1 MTDTTKRIRRFILA
15 LLCLPFVGLADGVEP
30 QPADRPIDEPSVAT
44 SLNPDPLANT
54 LPIRPEVTGPSAKS
68 ELAKILPPRT
78 DSPLYWRAGLEPLHD
93 CGEPRWLPPC
103 IPPPPCH
110 PSCPPQ
116 PFDLIGVDGMPT
128 RGPRYRGPCCP
139 RTGTHDDGPLPRLHR
154 VHDRAFDW
162 FYRTK

>member
-1 MTDTTKRIRRFILA
+1 MLTFFTGRTA
-15 LLCLPFVGLADGVEP
+15 LLVLAGLFVS
-30 QPADRPIDEPSVAT
+30 SVAAEPT
-44 SLNPDPLANT
+44 PGASSAVVKPPSKTQTPEPLAN
-54 LPIRPEVTGPSAKS
+54 VPSVGADDS
-68 ELAKILPPRT
+68 GVDPTRSMADMLPPRT
-78 DSPLYWRAGLEPLHD
+78 DSPHDWYAGLEPLHQ

-139 RTGTHDDGPLPRLHR
+139 RTGTYDDHPFPCMHRL
-154 VHDRAFDW
+154 HDRAFDW
-162 FYRTK
+162 FYRPK